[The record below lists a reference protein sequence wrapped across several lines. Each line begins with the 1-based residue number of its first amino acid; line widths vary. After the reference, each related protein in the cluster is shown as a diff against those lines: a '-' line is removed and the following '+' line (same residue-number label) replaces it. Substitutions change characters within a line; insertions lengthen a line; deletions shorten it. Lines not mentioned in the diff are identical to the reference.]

1 MVRDALESLYAGR
14 CDIISQQEVFD
25 PVTKQTSFES
35 VTVVANQPCRLSFK
49 TITMA
54 QEGTG
59 ATRLVQVIKV
69 FMSPEI
75 EVKAG
80 SRLVITQSGKTAEYK
95 ASGEPA
101 IYSNHQ
107 EIILELAG
115 DFA

>member
-1 MVRDALESLYAGR
+1 MVRAALESLYQGR
-14 CDIISQQEVFD
+14 CDIISQKEVFD
-25 PVTKQTSFES
+25 PVTKQTSFED
-35 VTVVANQPCRLSFK
+35 VKVIAGQPCRLSYK

-69 FMSPEI
+69 FIAPEI

-80 SRLVITQSGKTAEYK
+80 SRLVITQNGKTAEYK

-101 IYSNHQ
+101 LYGSHQ

>member
-1 MVRDALESLYAGR
+1 MVRAALESLYKGR

-49 TITMA
+49 TITA
-54 QEGTG
+54 VKQDTG
-59 ATRLVQVIKV
+59 AARLTQIIKV
-69 FMSPEI
+69 FISPDI

-80 SRLVITQSGKTAEYK
+80 SRLVITQNGKTAEYK

-101 IYSNHQ
+101 LYGNHQ

>member
-25 PVTKQTSFES
+25 PVTKQTRFES

-69 FMSPEI
+69 FIAPEI

-80 SRLVITQSGKTAEYK
+80 SRLVITQNGKKAEYK

-101 IYSNHQ
+101 LYSNHQ

>member
-1 MVRDALESLYAGR
+1 MVRAALESLYKGR
-14 CDIISQQEVFD
+14 CDIVSQKEVFD
-25 PVTKQTSFES
+25 PITKQTSFEDVKV
-35 VTVVANQPCRLSFK
+35 VTGQPCRLSFK

-54 QEGTG
+54 QEGSG
-59 ATRLVQVIKV
+59 ATRLSQVIKV
-69 FMSPEI
+69 FIAPDI

-80 SRLVITQSGKTAEYK
+80 SRLVITQNGKTAEYK

-101 IYSNHQ
+101 LYGSHQ

>member
-1 MVRDALESLYAGR
+1 MVRAALESLYQGR
-14 CDIISQQEVFD
+14 CDIINEQEAFD
-25 PVTKQTSFES
+25 LVTKETSFES
-35 VTVVANQPCRLSFK
+35 VTVAKDVPCRLSFR

-69 FMSPEI
+69 FMAPDI

-80 SRLVITQSGKTAEYK
+80 SRLVITQNGKRAEYK

-101 IYSNHQ
+101 LYSNHQ

>member
-1 MVRDALESLYAGR
+1 MVRAALESLYAGR

-49 TITMA
+49 TITA
-54 QEGTG
+54 VQEGSG
-59 ATRLVQVIKV
+59 ASKVTQIIKV
-69 FMSPEI
+69 FMAPDI

-80 SRLVITQSGKTAEYK
+80 SRLVITQNGKTDEYK

-101 IYSNHQ
+101 LYSNHQ

>member
-1 MVRDALESLYAGR
+1 MVRDAFESLYAGR

-25 PVTKQTSFES
+25 PVSKQTSFES
-35 VTVVANQPCRLSFK
+35 VTVVPNQPCRLSFK

-69 FMSPEI
+69 FISPEI

-80 SRLVITQSGKTAEYK
+80 SRLVITQNGKRAEYK

-101 IYSNHQ
+101 LYSNHQ

>member
-1 MVRDALESLYAGR
+1 MVRDVLESLYAGR

-80 SRLVITQSGKTAEYK
+80 SRLVITQNGKTTEYK

>member
-25 PVTKQTSFES
+25 PVSKQTSFES

-69 FMSPEI
+69 FIAPEI
-75 EVKAG
+75 EVEAG
-80 SRLVITQSGKTAEYK
+80 SRLVITQNGKTAEYK